1 MKRRRLVLVAVAAFA
16 VTGCS
21 TLSYYGQA
29 VGGHLDLLRRSQPVA
44 DKLASPSTPAE
55 LRERL
60 ERAVH
65 VREFASRELALPDNA
80 SYRRYADLERPF
92 VVWNVFAAP
101 ELELRPRDS
110 CFPVVGCV
118 SYRGYYAREAAE
130 AEAASLRAQGFDVF
144 VGGVPAYSTLGWL
157 PDPLL
162 NTFINYPTAELA
174 RLLFHE
180 LAHQVVYVQ
189 DDTTFNESF
198 AVAVEEEGVERWL
211 AQHGSAA
218 DRERYERFRD
228 MKRDFRALIARYRER
243 LEALYAQDLPVA
255 EKRAGKARL
264 YAEMQADYQAQK
276 QAWGGFAG
284 YDRFFAEPNNAL
296 LVSIATYN
304 ELVPAFRALLVQE
317 GGDMPRFYAAVKAL
331 SRLDKPERTAQLA
344 ALAAG
349 ARIAAPATSDG
360 DSRTPP

>member
-1 MKRRRLVLVAVAAFA
+1 VKRRRIAIVAVAAFA
-16 VTGCS
+16 VAGCS

-44 DKLASPSTPAE
+44 DKLASPGTPAE
-55 LRERL
+55 LRDRL
-60 ERAVH
+60 ERAVQ

-101 ELELRPRDS
+101 ELELRARDS
-110 CFPVVGCV
+110 CFPIVGCV
-118 SYRGYYAREAAE
+118 SYRGYYSREAAE

-162 NTFINYPTAELA
+162 NTFIHYPSAELA

-180 LAHQVVYVQ
+180 LAHQIVYVP

-198 AVAVEEEGVERWL
+198 AVAVEEEGVGRWL

-218 DRERYERFRD
+218 ERERHERFQA

-243 LEALYAQDLPVA
+243 LDAVYAQDLPVA
-255 EKRAGKARL
+255 EKRAEKARL
-264 YAEMQADYQAQK
+264 YAEMKADYEAQK

-304 ELVPAFRALLVQE
+304 DLVPAFRALLAQE
-317 GGDMPRFYAAVKAL
+317 DGDLARFYTAVKTLA
-331 SRLDKPERTAQLA
+331 RLNKPQRTAELA
-344 ALAAG
+344 AILAG
-349 ARIAAPATSDG
+349 ARYAGSAGATPA
-360 DSRTPP
+360 R